1 MTMSKELLDHAENVR
16 DRYEVLV
23 DKIPT
28 EEKIIMAHEAEQT
41 LGLEPWEISEIV
53 QGALN
58 ELPEGLEDHV
68 DTLFDVVYDAVAE
81 ALDRARA

>member
-1 MTMSKELLDHAENVR
+1 MSKELLDHAENVR

-28 EEKIIMAHEAEQT
+28 EEKIIMSHEAEQT